1 MAKVKVLIEEHFTNS
16 FEIEVPDESVDDA
29 LCIAAKKYSDGDLK
43 VDRTE
48 TSAVL
53 LCEGDGDSEWMEI
66 YRLI

>member
-1 MAKVKVLIEEHFTNS
+1 MAKVKVSIEEHFTNS

-29 LCIAAKKYSDGDLK
+29 LCIAAKMYRDGDLT

-66 YRLI
+66 YRLV

>member
-16 FEIEVPDESVDDA
+16 FEIEVPDELVDDA
-29 LCIAAKKYSDGDLK
+29 LCIAAKKYRDGDLK

-53 LCEGDGDSEWMEI
+53 LCDGDGDSEWMEI